1 MIKLK
6 DLLFES
12 IESDA
17 PGVYSGT
24 GPAWNMKSWELIKRW
39 QVPVSPTLIK
49 KHIGEIRI
57 TTFHITDINGLQTIK
72 SELEGS
78 AKSLSTF
85 LTFGEDSSIMSGY
98 GVQSEGGI
106 ILEVEGLLL
115 GHSIDDMSTQP
126 DESGRRW
133 IHPTNFKEIYGVSYN
148 IDTLKRAL
156 LKKPS
161 YKKVKK
167 KIDDVNKQ
175 NKSAMDMDKYFFQS
189 VEWYVKNF
197 EKKSFK
203 SKLIKDYMDM
213 VEKEVWK
220 KNSSKIKKTFGKN
233 LTGIVEKFSN
243 MSWNELVISNIKVKD
258 ILYMW
263 NDDMSESDY
272 EEIQKLTK
280 KVATGTVYERDWYD
294 DTADWIKKRGGVVI
308 I

>member
-1 MIKLK
+1 
-6 DLLFES
+6 
-12 IESDA
+12 
-17 PGVYSGT
+17 
-24 GPAWNMKSWELIKRW
+24 
-39 QVPVSPTLIK
+39 
-49 KHIGEIRI
+49 
-57 TTFHITDINGLQTIK
+57 
-72 SELEGS
+72 
-78 AKSLSTF
+78 
-85 LTFGEDSSIMSGY
+85 
-98 GVQSEGGI
+98 
-106 ILEVEGLLL
+106 
-115 GHSIDDMSTQP
+115 
-126 DESGRRW
+126 
-133 IHPTNFKEIYGVSYN
+133 
-148 IDTLKRAL
+148 
-156 LKKPS
+156 
-161 YKKVKK
+161 
-167 KIDDVNKQ
+167 
-175 NKSAMDMDKYFFQS
+175 MDKYFFQS

-272 EEIQKLTK
+272 EEIKKLTK

-308 I
+308 V

>member
-1 MIKLK
+1 
-6 DLLFES
+6 
-12 IESDA
+12 
-17 PGVYSGT
+17 
-24 GPAWNMKSWELIKRW
+24 
-39 QVPVSPTLIK
+39 
-49 KHIGEIRI
+49 
-57 TTFHITDINGLQTIK
+57 
-72 SELEGS
+72 
-78 AKSLSTF
+78 
-85 LTFGEDSSIMSGY
+85 
-98 GVQSEGGI
+98 
-106 ILEVEGLLL
+106 
-115 GHSIDDMSTQP
+115 
-126 DESGRRW
+126 
-133 IHPTNFKEIYGVSYN
+133 
-148 IDTLKRAL
+148 
-156 LKKPS
+156 
-161 YKKVKK
+161 
-167 KIDDVNKQ
+167 
-175 NKSAMDMDKYFFQS
+175 MDKYFFQS

-308 I
+308 V